1 MIQNKINCV
10 WNDNNINL
18 KKNNMESELNED
30 LFNGNFKKDFY
41 EIQIFHL
48 KLIYKKYFFSS
59 IIS

>member
-30 LFNGNFKKDFY
+30 LLNGHFKKDFY
-41 EIQIFHL
+41 EN
-48 KLIYKKYFFSS
+48 SN
-59 IIS
+59 ISLEIDL

>member
-30 LFNGNFKKDFY
+30 LLNGNFKKDFY
-41 EIQIFHL
+41 EIPN
-48 KLIYKKYFFSS
+48 
-59 IIS
+59 ISFEIDL